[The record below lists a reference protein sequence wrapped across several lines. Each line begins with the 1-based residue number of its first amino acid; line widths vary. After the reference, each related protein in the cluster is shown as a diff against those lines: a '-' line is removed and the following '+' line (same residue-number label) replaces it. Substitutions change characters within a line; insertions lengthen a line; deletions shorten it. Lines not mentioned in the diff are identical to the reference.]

1 MIFTHPN
8 TSHDVVDGFKYT
20 TATLSNGDKIVAR
33 FGGKTTFKRNGRRV
47 TREQAF
53 ALVNAD
59 TAKLAR
65 MAEGDF
71 RTDAEIAAD
80 MIDAITATRAARPSR
95 AKMWAEVD
103 TLARTADVEETV
115 EAPAAPA
122 RPRMSDAQ
130 VAESRAAFRQFAEL
144 AAAPAGLRVIEPSP
158 AAKGWKAPVYTFTVE
173 EIDPASPAARLAQVH
188 ADIDAANKARLDAA
202 FAASDARPDRLSTEG
217 PEFETRR
224 AAAFEHF
231 PELAEASLVESLES
245 RVDSATHHAGDR
257 RVVVEAV
264 DTAGLSGISATELVS
279 QTVGQGTPATPRV
292 IVAAL
297 ALRMARQG
305 WNIHQLG
312 TTARGYQLAASV
324 QPPYGGPIV
333 AAADV
338 IDGDL
343 LATLYGPLGDTVP
356 LSREAFIEAALT
368 TARPA

>member
-8 TSHDVVDGFKYT
+8 TSHDLVDGFEYT

-47 TREQAF
+47 TRDQAF

-59 TAKLAR
+59 AAKLAR

-71 RTDAEIAAD
+71 RTDAEITAD
-80 MIDAITATRAARPSR
+80 MIDALAA
-95 AKMWAEVD
+95 
-103 TLARTADVEETV
+103 ETV

-130 VAESRAAFRQFAEL
+130 IAESRAAFRQFAEL
-144 AAAPAGLRVIEPSP
+144 LAETSGVAV
-158 AAKGWKAPVYTFTVE
+158 VE
-173 EIDPASPAARLAQVH
+173 RAPASPAARLAQVH

-202 FAASDARPDRLSTEG
+202 FAASDARPGRLSTEG
-217 PEFETRR
+217 PEFESRR

-312 TTARGYQLAASV
+312 ATARGYQLAASV

-343 LATLYGPLGDTVP
+343 LATLYGPLGDAAP
-356 LSREAFIEAALT
+356 LSREAFIEAVLT